1 LIWFEFHDP
10 DLQYMASMM
19 AGRQMRRIEIMPS
32 KTTEYPLLAAKE
44 AQELVPFFLNLDVKL
59 KDKIRVAL
67 HRLNIA
73 QRRGSLG
80 DRAVDRC
87 IALESLLGG
96 SDNQEVTHKVTTR
109 AARQLGGNDQDRV
122 RKRDVVSLTYGFRSA
137 MVHEGSE
144 PKGMKKVAG
153 EDRPVAEIIEAAAA
167 ICVDVIKLI
176 MHKGKIPDWKLF
188 DVQADQQ

>member
-96 SDNQEVTHKVTTR
+96 SDK
-109 AARQLGGNDQDRV
+109 
-122 RKRDVVSLTYGFRSA
+122 
-137 MVHEGSE
+137 
-144 PKGMKKVAG
+144 
-153 EDRPVAEIIEAAAA
+153 
-167 ICVDVIKLI
+167 
-176 MHKGKIPDWKLF
+176 
-188 DVQADQQ
+188 